1 MFGVIVAVVVSNT
14 VAVLLHTEGVYES
27 ELEAQL
33 QVSYLAQQPPR
44 TLRRLTAAQ
53 LMSSPAVGLPAVVPV
68 HVAQGVLRSTAH
80 NGFPVYDA
88 RCLDPLTG
96 RYRLDGFVMRS
107 QVELLL
113 QQGVHCDQHGR
124 YLHQPPDVP
133 AFEQRVAA
141 VMANRLQHHPSGG
154 PAYFKELAEAA
165 AAAERRRSSSEEQ
178 GPAPHADSGGS
189 VTLDEVASPFEIQV
203 RLSARQPAAAVPVGV
218 LPPRHLAPDVQDVPP
233 YLNLDPFLNQAP
245 VTVRLATP
253 AMRVHAMFVSL
264 SLR

>member
-1 MFGVIVAVVVSNT
+1 
-14 VAVLLHTEGVYES
+14 
-27 ELEAQL
+27 
-33 QVSYLAQQPPR
+33 
-44 TLRRLTAAQ
+44 
-53 LMSSPAVGLPAVVPV
+53 
-68 HVAQGVLRSTAH
+68 
-80 NGFPVYDA
+80 VYDA
-88 RCLDPLTG
+88 RCQDPLTG
-96 RYRLDGFVMRS
+96 RYRLDGFIMRS

-165 AAAERRRSSSEEQ
+165 AAAERRRSSSGEEQ
-178 GPAPHADSGGS
+178 QGQAPCTSPGGLA
-189 VTLDEVASPFEIQV
+189 TLSEVASRFEIQV
-203 RLSARQPAAAVPVGV
+203 RLQGCWPLLRWMMLFLLRFHGGLGRSLGSWRS
-218 LPPRHLAPDVQDVPP
+218 LQDVPP